1 MQRCLLNCVCCCSLK
16 TLERVQMFITG
27 SWLDKMWVFEIQN
40 ARQHLQRRSLPPGLN
55 CGPPIMTGRK
65 GDYKVAHRVQ
75 CHLLSK
81 HLYVCVKLKQAICF
95 ILIRTSKGRWVD
107 WIMVPYNVGKTK
119 SALSRTGAV
128 SHLWLFKLTKIKFL
142 IQFLSHSSCISN
154 NSCMQLA
161 ATYQMVQLK
170 TMITE
175 FSWRALL

>member
-1 MQRCLLNCVCCCSLK
+1 
-16 TLERVQMFITG
+16 MFITG

-81 HLYVCVKLKQAICF
+81 HLCVCKTEIGHMLHFNQNKQGEMGGLDHGSLQCRGKLSLHCPEQELLVTCGYLK
-95 ILIRTSKGRWVD
+95 
-107 WIMVPYNVGKTK
+107 
-119 SALSRTGAV
+119 
-128 SHLWLFKLTKIKFL
+128 TKIKFL